1 MTWLPPLF
9 CRDGFSRL
17 RKVVC
22 RYKRQSGRQVKFR
35 FTLLCSTG
43 ETTISNQEPQ
53 SISLKPSWWGWFSSY
68 VNDIYISQWQQTLKV
83 ELKCIKKNHESQGKI
98 KMTKQ
103 HWLLLTF
110 YDFPVYNMS
119 ETWLIIIQTSKY
131 KKTLVISNFAWIV
144 VPVWESSD
152 LAQQRSACFCAS
164 QNLLC
169 VCYSFFMMSPMTG
182 YIAPMTQLLCSM
194 VNLWF
199 ILL

>member
-1 MTWLPPLF
+1 MTANI
-9 CRDGFSRL
+9 
-17 RKVVC
+17 K
-22 RYKRQSGRQVKFR
+22 
-35 FTLLCSTG
+35 
-43 ETTISNQEPQ
+43 
-53 SISLKPSWWGWFSSY
+53 SWAEMY
-68 VNDIYISQWQQTLKV
+68 
-83 ELKCIKKNHESQGKI
+83 EKNHESQGKV

-110 YDFPVYNMS
+110 HDFPVYNVS

-131 KKTLVISNFAWIV
+131 KKTLVISKFAWIV

-169 VCYSFFMMSPMTG
+169 VCYSFFMTSPMTG

-199 ILL
+199 IFAVIGVSMVMSSLPLFLCLLFLVWLVYF